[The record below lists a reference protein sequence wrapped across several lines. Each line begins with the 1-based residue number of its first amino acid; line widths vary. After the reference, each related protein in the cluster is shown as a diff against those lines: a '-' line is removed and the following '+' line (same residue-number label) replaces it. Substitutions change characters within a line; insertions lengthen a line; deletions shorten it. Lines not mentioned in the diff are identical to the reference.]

1 MDYDLLIRGGTIVDG
16 SGAPAFRGDVA
27 VAGGKIAAVGRVD
40 GSATQT
46 LEADGRA
53 VTPGFVDV
61 HTHYDAQVFWDRM
74 LTISPWHGVTTVVM
88 GNCGFGIAPTRASE
102 RSLIVRSL
110 EKVEG
115 MSREALEAGL
125 GEDWGFETFPEFL
138 GAIER
143 RGTAINTAAMVG
155 HTPIRFY
162 VMGEAAT
169 ERAATADEIDRM
181 AALVAQAMEAGAV
194 GFATSRAPT
203 HVVYEGRQAP
213 SRAAELGEIEA
224 LARAMR
230 PLGRGVVQAAFG
242 PGFFLEQFASLARAS
257 GRPIT
262 WTALLTG
269 LRGPGWH
276 REVLERSR
284 SLQAEGLA
292 VYPQVTPRP
301 LNFEFDWKEPFLFE
315 GMPEF
320 RAVSA
325 ADAEGKKRLY
335 ADPDFRRT
343 IRERIGGQGSARF
356 AERWARTHVSYAP
369 NAPELE
375 ERLVSEIAEERGVD
389 PLDLVLDLGLASN
402 LEARFRMAVLNT
414 DESEVAECLVD
425 SSTMLGLSDAGAHAS
440 QLCDACY
447 STDLLAKWVRTKGLL
462 SLEAAVRLLCSR
474 PAEIFGFTDRGRIAQ
489 GLAADLVVFDPATVG
504 ASPLRR
510 VHDLPAGADRLV
522 ADATGVDAVVVN
534 GTVLRAAG
542 RDAVDPE
549 GPLPGR
555 VLRSGGE
562 PCPLGSSPPIR
573 TSPRPPTST
582 GRAWPR
588 AFETRLPTSCTTPR
602 KAISSSS
609 PA

>member
-1 MDYDLLIRGGTIVDG
+1 MVHERAKRMDYDLLIRGGTIVDG
-16 SGAPAFRGDVA
+16 SGSPAFRGDVA

-40 GSATQT
+40 GSAKRTI
-46 LEADGRA
+46 EADGRA

-88 GNCGFGIAPTRASE
+88 GNCGFGIAPTRPSE

-125 GEDWGFETFPEFL
+125 GEEWGFETFPEFL

-155 HTPIRFY
+155 HTPVRFY

-181 AALVAQAMEAGAV
+181 AALVAQAMEAGAI

-203 HVVYEGRQAP
+203 HVVYEGRPAP

-224 LARAMR
+224 LARALR
-230 PLGRGVVQAAFG
+230 PLRRGVVQAAFG
-242 PGFFLEQFASLARAS
+242 PGFFLDQFASLARAS

-269 LRGPGWH
+269 MRGPGWH
-276 REVLERSR
+276 REILERSR
-284 SLQAEGLA
+284 GLQAEGVP

-325 ADAEGKKRLY
+325 ADAEEKKRLY
-335 ADPDFRRT
+335 ADADFRRT
-343 IRERIGGQGSARF
+343 IRERIGAKGSARF
-356 AERWARTHVSYAP
+356 SERWARTHISYSP
-369 NAPELE
+369 SAPELE

-447 STDLLAKWVRTKGLL
+447 STDLLAKWVRAKGLL

-474 PAEIFGFTDRGRIAQ
+474 PAEIFGFADRGRIAE
-489 GLAADLVVFDPATVG
+489 GLAADLVVFDPETVG
-504 ASPLRR
+504 ASALRR

-522 ADATGVDAVVVN
+522 ADATGVDAVIVN
-534 GTVLRAAG
+534 GTVVRSEG
-542 RDAVDPE
+542 RDAVDPD

-555 VLRSGGE
+555 VLRSGANDA
-562 PCPLGSSPPIR
+562 R
-573 TSPRPPTST
+573 
-582 GRAWPR
+582 
-588 AFETRLPTSCTTPR
+588 
-602 KAISSSS
+602 
-609 PA
+609 

>member
-1 MDYDLLIRGGTIVDG
+1 MVVGGANHMDYDLLIRGGTIVDG
-16 SGAPAFRGDVA
+16 SGTPAFRGDVA
-27 VAGGKIAAVGRVD
+27 VACGKIAAVGRVD
-40 GSATQT
+40 GSAKQT

-88 GNCGFGIAPTRASE
+88 GNCGFGIAPTRASQ

-169 ERAATADEIDRM
+169 ERAATADEIGRM
-181 AALVAQAMEAGAV
+181 AGLVAQAMEAGAV

-320 RAVSA
+320 RSVSA
-325 ADAEGKKRLY
+325 ADTEEKKRLY
-335 ADPDFRRT
+335 ADPEFRRT
-343 IRERIGGQGSARF
+343 IRERIGGKGSARF
-356 AERWARTHVSYAP
+356 AERWARTHISYAP
-369 NAPELE
+369 HAPELE
-375 ERLVSEIAEERGVD
+375 EHLVSEVAEQRGVD

-462 SLEAAVRLLCSR
+462 SLEAAIQLLCSR
-474 PAEIFGFTDRGRIAQ
+474 PADIFGFTDRGRIAQ

-504 ASPLRR
+504 ASALRR

-534 GTVLRAAG
+534 GTVLRSGG

-555 VLRSGGE
+555 VLRSGGNHA
-562 PCPLGSSPPIR
+562 R
-573 TSPRPPTST
+573 
-582 GRAWPR
+582 
-588 AFETRLPTSCTTPR
+588 
-602 KAISSSS
+602 
-609 PA
+609 

>member
-1 MDYDLLIRGGTIVDG
+1 MLRFTQGMTRAFSCAMVVGGAKDMDYDLLIRGGTIVDG
-16 SGAPAFRGDVA
+16 SGVPAFRGDVA

-40 GSATQT
+40 GSAKQT

-88 GNCGFGIAPTRASE
+88 GNCGFGIAPTRASQ

-181 AALVAQAMEAGAV
+181 AGLVAQAMEAGAV

-224 LARAMR
+224 LVRSLR

-325 ADAEGKKRLY
+325 ADAEEKKRLY
-335 ADPDFRRT
+335 ADPEFRRM
-343 IRERIGGQGSARF
+343 IRERIGGKGSARF
-356 AERWARTHVSYAP
+356 AERWARTHISYAP

-375 ERLVSEIAEERGVD
+375 ERLVSEVAQERGVD

-462 SLEAAVRLLCSR
+462 SLEAAIQLLCSR
-474 PAEIFGFTDRGRIAQ
+474 PADIFGFTDRGRIAQ

-504 ASPLRR
+504 ASQLRR

-534 GTVLRAAG
+534 GTVLRSGG

-555 VLRSGGE
+555 VLRSGGNHA
-562 PCPLGSSPPIR
+562 R
-573 TSPRPPTST
+573 
-582 GRAWPR
+582 
-588 AFETRLPTSCTTPR
+588 
-602 KAISSSS
+602 
-609 PA
+609 

>member
-1 MDYDLLIRGGTIVDG
+1 MVDEGAKRMDYDLLIRGGTIVDG
-16 SGAPAFRGDVA
+16 SGSPAFRGDVA
-27 VAGGKIAAVGRVD
+27 VAGGKIAAVGKVG
-40 GSATQT
+40 GSAKRTI
-46 LEADGRA
+46 EADGRA

-88 GNCGFGIAPTRASE
+88 GNCGFGIAPTRPSE

-155 HTPIRFY
+155 HTPVRFY

-181 AALVAQAMEAGAV
+181 AVLVAQAMEAGAI

-203 HVVYEGRQAP
+203 HVVYGGRPAP

-224 LARAMR
+224 LARALR

-242 PGFFLEQFASLARAS
+242 PGFFLDQFASLARAS

-269 LRGPGWH
+269 MRGPGWH
-276 REVLERSR
+276 REILERSR
-284 SLQAEGLA
+284 GLQAEGVP

-325 ADAEGKKRLY
+325 ANAEEKKRLY
-335 ADPDFRRT
+335 ADADFRRT
-343 IRERIGGQGSARF
+343 IRERIGGKGSARF
-356 AERWARTHVSYAP
+356 AERWSRTHVSHSP
-369 NAPELE
+369 SAPELE

-447 STDLLAKWVRTKGLL
+447 STDLLAKWVRAKGLL

-474 PAEIFGFTDRGRIAQ
+474 PAEIFGFADRGRIAE

-504 ASPLRR
+504 ASALRR

-522 ADATGVDAVVVN
+522 ADATGVDAVIVN
-534 GTVLRAAG
+534 GTVIRSEG
-542 RDAVDPE
+542 RDAVDPA

-555 VLRSGGE
+555 VLRSGANNA
-562 PCPLGSSPPIR
+562 R
-573 TSPRPPTST
+573 
-582 GRAWPR
+582 
-588 AFETRLPTSCTTPR
+588 
-602 KAISSSS
+602 
-609 PA
+609 

>member
-1 MDYDLLIRGGTIVDG
+1 MLRFTQGMTRAFSCAMVVGGAKDMDYDLLIRGGTIVDG
-16 SGAPAFRGDVA
+16 SGVPAFRGDVA

-40 GSATQT
+40 GSAKQT

-88 GNCGFGIAPTRASE
+88 GNCGFGIAPTRASQ

-181 AALVAQAMEAGAV
+181 AGLVAQAMEAGAV

-224 LARAMR
+224 LVRSLR

-325 ADAEGKKRLY
+325 ADAEEKKRLY
-335 ADPDFRRT
+335 ADPEFRRT
-343 IRERIGGQGSARF
+343 IRERIGGKGSARF
-356 AERWARTHVSYAP
+356 AERWARTHISYAP

-375 ERLVSEIAEERGVD
+375 ERLVSEVAQERGVD

-462 SLEAAVRLLCSR
+462 SLEAAIQLLCSR
-474 PAEIFGFTDRGRIAQ
+474 PADIFGFTDRGRIAQ

-504 ASPLRR
+504 ASQLRR

-534 GTVLRAAG
+534 GTVLRSGG

-555 VLRSGGE
+555 VLRSGGKHA
-562 PCPLGSSPPIR
+562 R
-573 TSPRPPTST
+573 
-582 GRAWPR
+582 
-588 AFETRLPTSCTTPR
+588 
-602 KAISSSS
+602 
-609 PA
+609 

>member
-1 MDYDLLIRGGTIVDG
+1 MLRFTQGMTRAFSCAMVVGGANDMDYDLLIRGGTIVDG

-40 GSATQT
+40 GSAKQT

-88 GNCGFGIAPTRASE
+88 GNCGFGIAPTRASQ

-181 AALVAQAMEAGAV
+181 AGLVAQAMEAGAV

-224 LARAMR
+224 LVRSLR

-325 ADAEGKKRLY
+325 PDAEEKKRLY
-335 ADPDFRRT
+335 ADPEFRRM
-343 IRERIGGQGSARF
+343 IRERIGGKGSARF
-356 AERWARTHVSYAP
+356 AERWARTHISYAP

-375 ERLVSEIAEERGVD
+375 ERLVSEVAQERGVD

-462 SLEAAVRLLCSR
+462 SLEAAIQLLCSR
-474 PAEIFGFTDRGRIAQ
+474 PADIFGFTDRGRIAQ

-504 ASPLRR
+504 ASQLRR

-534 GTVLRAAG
+534 GTVLRSGG

-555 VLRSGGE
+555 VLRSGGNHA
-562 PCPLGSSPPIR
+562 R
-573 TSPRPPTST
+573 
-582 GRAWPR
+582 
-588 AFETRLPTSCTTPR
+588 
-602 KAISSSS
+602 
-609 PA
+609 

>member
-16 SGAPAFRGDVA
+16 SGTPAFRGDVA
-27 VAGGKIAAVGRVD
+27 VTGGKIAAVGRVD
-40 GSATQT
+40 GSAKRTI
-46 LEADGRA
+46 EADGRA
-53 VTPGFVDV
+53 VTPGFVDI

-88 GNCGFGIAPTRASE
+88 GNCGFGIAPTRPSE

-143 RGTAINTAAMVG
+143 RGAAINTAAMVG

-169 ERAATADEIDRM
+169 ERAATAEEIDRM

-213 SRAAELGEIEA
+213 SRAAELGEIDA
-224 LARAMR
+224 LARALR

-276 REVLERSR
+276 RDVLERSR

-325 ADAEGKKRLY
+325 ADAGEKKRLY

-343 IRERIGGQGSARF
+343 IRERIGGKGSARF
-356 AERWARTHVSYAP
+356 SERWARTHISYSP
-369 NAPELE
+369 TAPELE
-375 ERLVSEIAEERGVD
+375 ERLVSEVAEERGVD

-462 SLEAAVRLLCSR
+462 SLEAAIQLLCSR
-474 PAEIFGFTDRGRIAQ
+474 PADIFGFADRGRIAQ

-522 ADATGVDAVVVN
+522 ADATGVDAVIVN
-534 GTVLRAAG
+534 GTVVRSEG
-542 RDAVDPE
+542 RDAVDPA

-555 VLRSGGE
+555 VLRSGANDA
-562 PCPLGSSPPIR
+562 R
-573 TSPRPPTST
+573 
-582 GRAWPR
+582 
-588 AFETRLPTSCTTPR
+588 
-602 KAISSSS
+602 
-609 PA
+609 

>member
-16 SGAPAFRGDVA
+16 SGTPAFRGDVA

-40 GSATQT
+40 GSAKQT
-46 LEADGRA
+46 IEADGRA

-88 GNCGFGIAPTRASE
+88 GNCGFGIAPTRPSE

-125 GEDWGFETFPEFL
+125 GENWGFETFPEFL

-162 VMGEAAT
+162 VMGDAAT
-169 ERAATADEIDRM
+169 ERAATAEEIDRM

-224 LARAMR
+224 LARALR

-276 REVLERSR
+276 REILERSR
-284 SLQAEGLA
+284 GLQAEGVP

-325 ADAEGKKRLY
+325 ADAEEKKRLY
-335 ADPDFRRT
+335 ANADFRRT
-343 IRERIGGQGSARF
+343 IRERIGGKGSARF
-356 AERWARTHVSYAP
+356 AERWSRTHISYAP

-375 ERLVSEIAEERGVD
+375 ERLVSEVAEERGID
-389 PLDLVLDLGLASN
+389 PLDLVLDIGLASN

-447 STDLLAKWVRTKGLL
+447 STDLLAKWVRAKGLL

-474 PAEIFGFTDRGRIAQ
+474 PAEIFGFADRGRIAQ

-504 ASPLRR
+504 ASELRR

-522 ADATGVDAVVVN
+522 SDATGIDAVIVN

-555 VLRSGGE
+555 VLRSGGAHA
-562 PCPLGSSPPIR
+562 R
-573 TSPRPPTST
+573 
-582 GRAWPR
+582 
-588 AFETRLPTSCTTPR
+588 
-602 KAISSSS
+602 
-609 PA
+609 